1 MLVQLRPCFAA
12 GEEYHG
18 CMFGLHKKVPKILI
32 VEDFEPNHPLYRK
45 VFAEVGFEVLIIRKI
60 DDHFIEAVCQFSPD
74 IISMDLM
81 IEEDV
86 TEHPFAG
93 FDLLF
98 LLKEDKRTLQ
108 IPVIIL
114 TAFSEETKVIKAKDL
129 GAVDF
134 ICESGQKVQKI
145 PEIFLRY
152 LRDPK
157 HYIPVHPLFR
167 A

>member
-1 MLVQLRPCFAA
+1 
-12 GEEYHG
+12 
-18 CMFGLHKKVPKILI
+18 MFGHHKKVPKILI
-32 VEDFEPNHPLYRK
+32 VEDFEANHELYRK
-45 VFAEVGFEVLIIRKI
+45 VFEDVGFEVSIMRKV
-60 DDHFIEAVCQFSPD
+60 DDNFIETVCQFSPD

-86 TEHPFAG
+86 TDHPFAG

-98 LLKEDKRTLQ
+98 LLKADERTVQ

-114 TAFSEETKVIKAKDL
+114 TAFFEETKVTKARDL

-134 ICESGQKVQKI
+134 ICVSGHQVQKI

-152 LRDPK
+152 LHDPK
-157 HYIPVHPLFR
+157 HYIPSHPLFR
-167 A
+167 S

>member
-1 MLVQLRPCFAA
+1 
-12 GEEYHG
+12 
-18 CMFGLHKKVPKILI
+18 MFGRHKKVPKILI
-32 VEDFEPNHPLYRK
+32 VEDFEANHALYLK
-45 VFAEVGFEVLIIRKI
+45 VFEDVGFEVSIIKKV
-60 DDHFIEAVCQFSPD
+60 DDYFIETVCQFSPD

-98 LLKEDKRTLQ
+98 LLKADKRTAQ

-114 TAFSEETKVIKAKDL
+114 TAFFEETKVIKARDL

-134 ICESGQKVQKI
+134 ICVSGHKVQKI

-152 LRDPK
+152 LQDSK
-157 HYIPVHPLFR
+157 HYMPSHPLFR
-167 A
+167 S